1 MCRRPRRTRRAG
13 RSPSLP
19 EGSRMATAARP
30 DPRGH
35 DLDELDLYTIPIHS
49 SWFSWDEIH
58 DTERAALREFFDG
71 SSISRTPKIYKD
83 YRDFI
88 INRYREDPS
97 RRLTFTDVRK
107 ALVGDVCL
115 LRKVFLFLEKW
126 GLINFA
132 APPGRGAG
140 GGGGGEGGDDDDGG
154 ARRGTV
160 VVEDGAPVGV
170 RVVAVPNSGRPVILP
185 PPAVGRYDGGKGSSV
200 GQFRLPSLASY
211 SDVFAG
217 LMKQKGLVCGS
228 CGGTCESGCYEYTK
242 GDFKI
247 CVNCYN
253 NGSCG
258 ENKSLDD
265 FEFKEGKGSSASHAA
280 LWTEAET
287 QLLLESIS
295 KHGDDWD
302 LVAQNVKT
310 KTKLDCILKLIE
322 LPFGEFLLGYTNRN
336 GRDQNVDGNANNTS
350 QVQSVTSELPDQTKT
365 EERSNDQIE
374 EIVQNQINDVLNE
387 GPPLKKKRAA
397 SLSDGGSSLMKQVS
411 LMSALVGP
419 DITSAATES
428 AVSAICNE
436 TFCPR
441 EIFYGS
447 MGHISNGSS
456 VPAMN
461 HLGRDIENGDAEMN
475 DEVPLADAQ
484 GPLPTRSHMP
494 LQVRAA
500 TATALGV
507 VAARAKLLADQE
519 DREIEQKVASI
530 IETQMKKV
538 HDKIKYFEHLG
549 HIMEKEYAEI
559 DDLKGLV
566 VSERISILQ
575 KALNAGISRWRDHFS
590 LKPLTGS

>member
-1 MCRRPRRTRRAG
+1 
-13 RSPSLP
+13 
-19 EGSRMATAARP
+19 MATAAAARP
-30 DPRGH
+30 DPRGE

-49 SWFSWDEIH
+49 SWFSWDDIH
-58 DTERAALREFFDG
+58 DTERDALREFFDG

-97 RRLTFTDVRK
+97 RRLAFTEVRK
-107 ALVGDVCL
+107 ALVGDVSL

-132 APPGRGAG
+132 APPSGGAG
-140 GGGGGEGGDDDDGG
+140 GDGEGDGDGG
-154 ARRGTV
+154 AARRSRV

-185 PPAVGRYDGGKGSSV
+185 APAVGKYDGRKGSSA

-242 GDFKI
+242 QGEFNI

-258 ENKSLDD
+258 ENKSLGD
-265 FEFKEGKGSSASHAA
+265 FEFREGKGSSASHAA
-280 LWTEAET
+280 IWTEAET

-295 KHGDDWD
+295 KHGNDWD

-322 LPFGEFLLGYTNRN
+322 LPFGEFMLGYSNGN
-336 GRDQNVDGNANNTS
+336 GRDRNVDGNANNTS
-350 QVQSVTSELPDQTKT
+350 QVQSATSELPDETKT
-365 EERSNDQIE
+365 EKQSNDQTE
-374 EIVQNQINDVLNE
+374 EMEQNQIRNVLDE
-387 GPPLKKKRAA
+387 GPPLKKARVA

-411 LMSALVGP
+411 LMSALFGP
-419 DITSAATES
+419 NIASAAAES

-447 MGHISNGSS
+447 KGHISNGSS
-456 VPAMN
+456 VPTMI
-461 HLGRDIENGDAEMN
+461 HLGRDVENGDAEMK
-475 DEVPLADAQ
+475 DEVPPADAQ
-484 GPLPTRSHMP
+484 GPLPTKSHMP

-507 VAARAKLLADQE
+507 AAARAKSLADQE
-519 DREIEQKVASI
+519 DREIEHKVASI

-538 HDKIKYFEHLG
+538 HDKIKYFEHLE
-549 HIMEKEYAEI
+549 HMMEKEYAEM

-566 VSERISILQ
+566 VSERINILQ
-575 KALNAGISRWRDHFS
+575 KALSAGITRWRDQSS
-590 LKPLTGS
+590 LKPQAGS

>member
-1 MCRRPRRTRRAG
+1 
-13 RSPSLP
+13 
-19 EGSRMATAARP
+19 MATTARP
-30 DPRGH
+30 DPRGEE
-35 DLDELDLYTIPIHS
+35 LDELDLDLYTIPIHS
-49 SWFSWDEIH
+49 SWFSWDDIH
-58 DTERAALREFFDG
+58 DTERVGLPEFFDG

-97 RRLTFTDVRK
+97 RRLTFTEVRK

-115 LRKVFLFLEKW
+115 LHKVFLFLEKW
-126 GLINFA
+126 GLINFS
-132 APPGRGAG
+132 APPSRGAG
-140 GGGGGEGGDDDDGG
+140 GDGEGDDNGGGG
-154 ARRGTV
+154 ATRRSRV

-185 PPAVGRYDGGKGSSV
+185 TPAVGKYDGGKGSSV

-228 CGGTCESGCYEYTK
+228 CGGTCESRYYEYTK
-242 GDFKI
+242 GEFNI

-265 FEFKEGKGSSASHAA
+265 FEFREGKGSSASHVAI
-280 LWTEAET
+280 WTEAET

-295 KHGDDWD
+295 KHGNDWD

-322 LPFGEFLLGYTNRN
+322 LPFGEFMLGYTDKN
-336 GRDQNVDGNANNTS
+336 GRDRNVDGNANNTS
-350 QVQSVTSELPDQTKT
+350 QVQSATSDLPDETKT
-365 EERSNDQIE
+365 EKQSNDQTE
-374 EIVQNQINDVLNE
+374 EIEQNQIQDE
-387 GPPLKKKRAA
+387 GPPLKKTRVG

-419 DITSAATES
+419 NITSAATES

-447 MGHISNGSS
+447 NGHISNGSS
-456 VPAMN
+456 VPMMN
-461 HLGRDIENGDAEMN
+461 HLGRDIENGDTEMK
-475 DEVPLADAQ
+475 DEVPPADAQ
-484 GPLPTRSHMP
+484 GPLPSKSHMP

-507 VAARAKLLADQE
+507 ASARAKLLADQE
-519 DREIEQKVASI
+519 DREIEHKVASI

-538 HDKIKYFEHLG
+538 HDKIKHFEHLEC
-549 HIMEKEYAEI
+549 IMEREYTKM

-566 VSERISILQ
+566 VSERINILQ
-575 KALNAGISRWRDHFS
+575 KALSAGITRWRDQFS